1 MNKRKDFIDV
11 AKGIAIIL
19 TITGH
24 TLSHAGMTNFIYS
37 FHMPIFFILSG
48 MLWKERD
55 FKKNIISW
63 MRGLLVPYVI
73 TATVMCLYYY
83 ARNLLLAT
91 EGADRIQ
98 PGIVDILLGVSGRT
112 TLVPSAMGFGFVWFF
127 VCMFVTKVLFE
138 LILHMTSTEKQ
149 RVFVV
154 GVSMVLGY
162 AISKIAMLPWSVDI
176 ALVCVGFMYVGY
188 LLRGDRFERYFII
201 GKYRYFAWIACA
213 VVWLVGMWGGSVNLA
228 WRTYPN
234 GLGSI
239 LGAAGGSML
248 VLVFSYYI
256 SKAFIIKKGLT
267 FWGRNSMVIL
277 CIHTLEYF
285 CFPWEKV
292 FLVLNILLTELLL
305 FTVKIVAVGIAIL
318 LYDRMKKM
326 LFGKMNGNKSLVNLK
341 N

>member
-1 MNKRKDFIDV
+1 MYKRKDFIDV

-19 TITGH
+19 TIAGH

-37 FHMPIFFILSG
+37 FHMPIFFVLSG

-55 FKKNIISW
+55 FKKNLVNW
-63 MRGLLVPYVI
+63 MRGLLVPYVA

-83 ARNLLLAT
+83 VRNLLLAT

-98 PGIVDILLGVSGRT
+98 PGIVDILLGVSGKS
-112 TLVPSAMGFGFVWFF
+112 TLVPSVMGFGFAWFF
-127 VCMFVTKVLFE
+127 VCMFVTKVFFE
-138 LILHMTSTEKQ
+138 IILHITSTEKQ
-149 RVFVV
+149 RAFAV

-162 AISKIAMLPWSVDI
+162 AISKVAMLPWSVDI

-188 LLRGDRFERYFII
+188 LLRGDRFESYFIT

-213 VVWLVGMWGGSVNLA
+213 VVWIVGMWGGSVNLA

-239 LGAAGGSML
+239 LGAVGGSML
-248 VLVFSYYI
+248 VLVFSYYV
-256 SKAFIIKKGLT
+256 SKLTMMKKGLA
-267 FWGRNSMVIL
+267 FWGRNSMIIL
-277 CIHTLEYF
+277 CLHTLEYF

-292 FLVLNILLTELLL
+292 FSLLNILLTELLL
-305 FTVKIVAVGIAIL
+305 FAVKMVVVGMAIFIYDRVKKIL
-318 LYDRMKKM
+318 LEMT
-326 LFGKMNGNKSLVNLK
+326 NGNKSLVNLK